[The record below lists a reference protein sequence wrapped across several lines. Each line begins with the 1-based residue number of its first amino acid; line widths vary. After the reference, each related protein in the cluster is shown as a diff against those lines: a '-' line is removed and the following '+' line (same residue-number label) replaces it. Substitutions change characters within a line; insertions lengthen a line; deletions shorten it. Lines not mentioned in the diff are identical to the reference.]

1 MLMQMMFKMRERKDF
16 SLKQMLEDVVTVI
29 LRSAR
34 KYSRKTEMQC
44 EQETYLLLSSGNAC
58 SFYIEKDFHG

>member
-1 MLMQMMFKMRERKDF
+1 MSMQLIFKMREKKRLFYEADAGRYNN
-16 SLKQMLEDVVTVI
+16 SDTEM
-29 LRSAR
+29 R

-58 SFYIEKDFHG
+58 SFYIEKDFHV